1 MSAAWNVPLWARRT
15 SACMPAARPEV
26 NACSGL
32 PPFSYGQL
40 LQISQA
46 QAAEIR
52 ALKAGQAGQAAEIK
66 ALKADNA
73 ALKADKA
80 AATGQA
86 ALITKLRADQAAMG
100 ATNASQAAT
109 IGSLTEEV
117 GTLKGQLASAVFNAG
132 KYQAAYEAF
141 KDLALSKHEA
151 AVKEAE
157 EAIEQWAVH
166 TEQLE
171 QQAAQAARQNAALRK
186 RCNELTSWLSNPPL
200 PPPPPPRQQQQ
211 QQHGSLGDVLGKS
224 EALLAEFNQLS
235 VNYSQLRERL
245 LRRDATIGR
254 RNATISQC
262 NAAINER
269 NAIIRTQR
277 VELHMLRPLHQLAR
291 GNGAAIAAEASMR
304 LSAHTRRRGS
314 VPWTPPCKSR
324 LSVCTKE
331 SAG

>member
-1 MSAAWNVPLWARRT
+1 MMPSKPAAG
-15 SACMPAARPEV
+15 MPAARPEV

-52 ALKAGQAGQAAEIK
+52 ALKAGQARQAAEIK

-109 IGSLTEEV
+109 IGSLTGEV
-117 GTLKGQLASAVFNAG
+117 GTLKGQLASSVFNAA

-171 QQAAQAARQNAALRK
+171 QQAAQAARENAALRK
-186 RCNELTSWLSNPPL
+186 RCNELTSRLSNPP

-211 QQHGSLGDVLGKS
+211 QQHGLGDVLGKS

-277 VELHMLRPLHQLAR
+277 VELHMLRPLQQLAR

-324 LSVCTKE
+324 LSVCTKA